1 MKRTLLTNAT
11 IVDGTGGPAYSASL
25 LIEDDRI
32 AATGVIDPSIEA
44 ETFDCSGL
52 HIAPGFIDVHS
63 HADMEVLARKPNK
76 LLQGVTTEVIGNC
89 GFSLYPTLPNMPK
102 MTGEIFDGEPVE
114 GMASAGHY
122 FAALE
127 TAKPV
132 LNVAAL
138 TGHSAL
144 RVYAMRM
151 RSDLPSEEDFA
162 VMEKAL
168 HASLQAGS
176 LGFSTGL
183 NCGAA
188 SFSNTDELVRLCGPV
203 RRHGAYYTTHMR
215 DYKFKVIQAVEES
228 IEVGRR
234 AGVPVQISHMQ
245 VVGQKNWHR
254 LDAALELIESAH
266 RSGLDIHM
274 DAYPYLAGS
283 CSLLQF
289 LPKWCQDGGAT
300 GLLRE
305 LADPAKF
312 DRIAKETEE
321 GLANTWDDIIIC
333 GLKHLGARSLI
344 GKSIQRVAED
354 RGLPPSTMAMTLIRE
369 QDGDVFIISFNNNED
384 NLRKVLTHPLN
395 SVITD
400 GFVLEGGLSH
410 PRTFGTYPKFLGE
423 YVRDK
428 RWLPLEE
435 AIVKTSAQAAR
446 RFQFHNRGL
455 IAPGNFADL
464 VVFDYSKIGT
474 QADYSDPARDPE
486 GIRHVI
492 VNGCFGVRD
501 GRLTGEAAGR
511 PLRHQA

>member
-11 IVDGTGGPAYSASL
+11 IVDGTGGPSYTGSIL
-25 LIEDDRI
+25 VEDDRI
-32 AATGVIDPSIEA
+32 ADAGPGAAAMDAERIDC
-44 ETFDCSGL
+44 TGL

-63 HADMEVLARKPNK
+63 HADKEVLARKPNK
-76 LLQGVTTEVIGNC
+76 LLQGVTTEVVGNC

-102 MTGEIFDGEPVE
+102 MTGEIFDGEPPE
-114 GMASAGHY
+114 GMASAAFY
-122 FAALE
+122 FDALE
-127 TAKPV
+127 KAGPV

-144 RVYAMRM
+144 RVFAMRM
-151 RSDLPSEEDFA
+151 RSELPSEDDFRA
-162 VMEKAL
+162 METAL
-168 HASLQAGS
+168 DASLEAGS

-183 NCGAA
+183 NCGPA

-203 RRHGAYYTTHMR
+203 RKHGAYYTTHMR
-215 DYKFKVIQAVEES
+215 DYKFKVIEAVEES

-234 AGVPVQISHMQ
+234 ADVAVQISHMQ

-254 LDAALELIESAH
+254 LDAALDRIEEAH
-266 RSGLDIHM
+266 RSGLDINM

-289 LPKWCQDGGAT
+289 LPKWCQDGGTT

-305 LADPAKF
+305 LEDGQKF
-312 DRIAKETEE
+312 DRIARETDD
-321 GLANTWDDIIIC
+321 GMANTWDDIIIC
-333 GLKHLGARSLI
+333 GVKHASARDLI
-344 GKSIQRVAED
+344 GKSIARIAAD
-354 RGLPPSTMAMTLIRE
+354 RGLAAPHAALKLIQE
-369 QDGDVFIISFNNNED
+369 QDGDVFIISFNNNEE
-384 NLRKVLTHPLN
+384 NLKKVLTHPLT

-400 GFVLEGGLSH
+400 GFVLEDGLSH

-428 RWLPLEE
+428 GWMTLED

-446 RFQFHNRGL
+446 RFQFRDRGL

-464 VVFDYSKIGT
+464 VVFDRATIGT
-474 QADYSDPARDPE
+474 AAGYSDPARDPE

-492 VNGCFGVRD
+492 VNGQFGVRD
-501 GRLTGEAAGR
+501 GKLTGGASGR
-511 PLRHQA
+511 GLRHV